1 MTDALTWLQANDQ
14 FLQVSIG
21 WLRLRLERIAA
32 KGPAPVGNRSGDS
45 GGRGGRP
52 AVDLATVPVS
62 ATPMPP
68 RHRGWFRRSDPTVVL
83 PSRPAE
89 IVNETRAEPAT
100 QGRDWDAEVADAAA
114 EVALARADMAP
125 PPALDLIGNALDLTE
140 FERNVLLLCA
150 APELDTGIGALIADV
165 QGQQWPSF
173 ALAMT
178 VLDDAAWEARSP
190 KAPLRRWRLVE
201 STWEDSQPI
210 STGPLRA
217 DERVV
222 NALKGLDHLDDRLAT
237 VLVPVPAADGELPPS
252 QQAVV
257 WDGVGLVGAATG
269 TVTPEIV
276 QLVGPDAST
285 RLAVAAHIAAWL
297 NRELYRLQPRLL
309 PTGAADLD
317 LLARLWHRET
327 LLSDV
332 VLYVEDD
339 DAASESA
346 RSAFLARTGGIV
358 LIGAYDVA
366 ADLAGASA
374 VLDVAH
380 PTAAEQVDLWRSELD
395 PESAANAGQL
405 AEQFD
410 MDAGGI
416 AMVVRHAGPNL
427 SGSDPTDALRTA
439 ARQHLRPR
447 LEAAAQRVQ
456 PPLASWDSLVLP
468 DPELA
473 LLHEISSQVAH
484 RFRVYHEW
492 GFDQRM
498 NRGLGIS
505 ALFAGDSGTGKSMAA
520 EVLAGDL
527 GLDLYRIDLSA
538 VVSKYIGETEKNL
551 RGLFDAA
558 QGGGAIL
565 FFDEADALFGKRSEV
580 KDAHDRYANIET
592 NYLLQRMEQFSGLAI
607 LATNMRSALDRAFAR
622 RLRFIVTFPFPTAAN
637 RATMWAKAF
646 PPDVPQ
652 RGLDYDRLAKIDL
665 NGAGIANAALNAA
678 FSAAAHR
685 DDVGMAEV
693 LRAARNEL
701 RKLDRPVNEAHF
713 RLPAEAAS

>member
-1 MTDALTWLQANDQ
+1 MTDPMTWLQANDR
-14 FLQVSIG
+14 FLQMSMR
-21 WLRLRLERIAA
+21 WLRLRLERTAA
-32 KGPAPVGNRSGDS
+32 QH
-45 GGRGGRP
+45 
-52 AVDLATVPVS
+52 
-62 ATPMPP
+62 PMPP
-68 RHRGWFRRSDPTVVL
+68 NLGIDDRPSTTRPGVDLSAVPVPATWVPPQRRGWFRRSDPTVVL
-83 PSRPAE
+83 PSRAVE
-89 IVNETRAEPAT
+89 IVNETRAAPPAPD
-100 QGRDWDAEVADAAA
+100 RNWDAEVADAAA
-114 EVALARADMAP
+114 AVAMARAGMSP
-125 PPALDLIGNALDLTE
+125 PPALDDIGAVLELTE
-140 FERNVLLLCA
+140 FEQDVLLLCA
-150 APELDTGIGALIADV
+150 APELDTGIGTLIADV

-178 VLDDAAWEARSP
+178 VFDNAAWQSRSP
-190 KAPLRRWRLVE
+190 NAPLRRWHVVE
-201 STWEDSQPI
+201 STWDDGRAI
-210 STGPLRA
+210 STVPLRA

-222 NALKGLDHLDDRLAT
+222 NALKGLDHVDDRLTT
-237 VLVPVPAADGELPPS
+237 VLVQVPAPEGVLPPS

-257 WDGVGLVGAATG
+257 WDAVGLVGASTG
-269 TVTPEIV
+269 RVAPEIV
-276 QLVGPDAST
+276 QLVGPHAST
-285 RLAVAAHIAAWL
+285 RLAVAAHIAAGL
-297 NRELYRLQPRLL
+297 NRTLYRLQRRLL
-309 PTGAADLD
+309 PTAAADLD

-332 VLYVEDD
+332 ALYVEDD
-339 DAASESA
+339 DAASETA
-346 RSAFLARTGGIV
+346 RAAFLARTGGIV
-358 LIGAYDVA
+358 LIGSYDVA
-366 ADLAGASA
+366 ADLAGTSA

-380 PTAAEQVDLWRSELD
+380 PTAAEQVDLWRAALD
-395 PESAANAGQL
+395 PGSTADAGQL

-410 MDAGGI
+410 LDADSI
-416 AMVVRHAGPNL
+416 AMVVRHTGATPAGA
-427 SGSDPTDALRTA
+427 DPTEALRTA
-439 ARQHLRPR
+439 ARQHLRPK

-456 PPLASWDSLVLP
+456 PPLATWDSLVLP
-468 DPELA
+468 DAELD

-484 RFRVYHEW
+484 RFRVYHQW

-520 EVLAGDL
+520 EVLASDL

-558 QGGGAIL
+558 QGGGVIL

-622 RLRFIVTFPFPTAAN
+622 RLRFIVTFPFPTAVN
-637 RATMWAKAF
+637 RSKMWSRAF
-646 PPDVPQ
+646 PPDVPK
-652 RGLDYDRLAKIDL
+652 GSLDFDRLARIDL

-678 FSAAAHR
+678 FSAAAQQHDIGM
-685 DDVGMAEV
+685 DDV

-713 RLPAEAAS
+713 RLPAEATS